1 MEQVLLADILSRS
14 AALIVGI
21 FLLIAT
27 TVSLLRTVVVPRA
40 LRSSISDAV
49 AVTVVWTAIRIARM
63 RRDYLK
69 RDGVLAWTGSII
81 IIAQLVTWILLY
93 LLAYAL
99 LLRGVGGLSFFDAFR
114 EAGSSLFTLG
124 FASVSTENQTAID
137 FLAAATG
144 PVVIA
149 LMIGFLPNIYSTY
162 IEREVVVTAL
172 SATGGEPAWGPE
184 LLSRF
189 ALAGSLDALPRVFDE
204 WALWATRLRL
214 THVTYPVLVWVR
226 SVRATRH
233 YVVSLLAVLDA
244 AALRL
249 ALAPNGSRGSD
260 FALLL
265 EGGQAME
272 VLYTFLFAR
281 RRRGSRL
288 GFRGRFTGEPERL
301 QEAVRRLPA
310 WDRSFMAIQVA
321 SDMDI
326 VNGLDD
332 AAMHALMK
340 GEDRPLQLT
349 RADFDHA
356 VDVLRRS
363 GFPIE
368 RDLDEAWEQ
377 FRVARARYEFAAYEV
392 CRRLDATPAPWS
404 GPRNIETPTMWP
416 TLAVD
421 IMPTLDL
428 GQDDAAK
435 DDQ

>member
-1 MEQVLLADILSRS
+1 MEQVLIADILSRS

-21 FLLIAT
+21 YLLIAT
-27 TVSLLRTVVVPRA
+27 TLSLLRTIVVPRA
-40 LRSSISDAV
+40 LRSIISDAV
-49 AVTVVWTAIRIARM
+49 AVTVVWTTIRISRM

-69 RDGVLAWTGSII
+69 RDGILAWTGPLI
-81 IIAQLVTWILLY
+81 IIAQLITWIVLY
-93 LLAYAL
+93 LIAYAL
-99 LLRGVGGLSFFDAFR
+99 LLRGVGGLKFFDAFR

-124 FASVSTENQTAID
+124 FASVNTENQTAID

-162 IEREVVVTAL
+162 IDREVVVTAL

-189 ALAGSLDALPRVFDE
+189 ALAGSLDSLPRIFED

-226 SVRATRH
+226 SIRASRH

-249 ALAPNGSRGSD
+249 ALTPNGPRGAD

-272 VLYTFLFAR
+272 VLYTFLFAGR
-281 RRRGSRL
+281 RTKART
-288 GFRGRFTGEPERL
+288 GFRGRFTGKPEQL
-301 QEAVRRLPA
+301 ENAIRRLPD
-310 WDRSFMAIQVA
+310 WDRSFLAIEVA

-326 VNGLDD
+326 VRGLDD
-332 AAMHALMK
+332 MAVHALIR

-349 RADFDHA
+349 RAEFDVA

-377 FRVARARYEFAAYEV
+377 FRVARSRYEFAAYEV

-404 GPRNIETPTMWP
+404 GPRNTQTPTMWP

-421 IMPTLDL
+421 ILPTLER
-428 GQDDAAK
+428 GTDDAK
-435 DDQ
+435 DAE